1 MSVNSNIKVNKSNIE
16 RIDILKP
23 DDESEFNNN
32 LNYIMRYIY
41 DYDTIDYNDYVSKE
55 WKRKEKNDEFN
66 LKSYEWVKNDSDNE
80 EEEIEI
86 NPYKMFNP
94 YIEDDIYNKD
104 NSFIVEAL
112 QTFIETGIKNKRLF
126 INVLNAYVERLKNEN
141 YSYEAIKNYLNEIL
155 ICPIEHHENIRFIDS
170 EIIKAIENSKNK
182 IDKFKEMRKY
192 EQDNNNNDF
201 DDDEDEEEDE
211 E

>member
-1 MSVNSNIKVNKSNIE
+1 MSVKSNIKVNKSNIE

-66 LKSYEWVKNDSDNE
+66 LKSYEWIKNDSDSE

-112 QTFIETGIKNKRLF
+112 QTFIETGIKNKKLF

-141 YSYEAIKNYLNEIL
+141 YSYEAIKNHLNEIL
-155 ICPIEHHENIRFIDS
+155 ICPIEYHKNIRFIDS
-170 EIIKAIENSKNK
+170 EIIKAIENSKNR

-192 EQDNNNNDF
+192 EQDNNNDF
-201 DDDEDEEEDE
+201 DNEDEEEDE

>member
-66 LKSYEWVKNDSDNE
+66 LKSYEWVKNDSDSE

-141 YSYEAIKNYLNEIL
+141 YSYEVIKNYLNEIL
-155 ICPIEHHENIRFIDS
+155 ICPIEHHKNIRFIDS

-182 IDKFKEMRKY
+182 SDKFKEMRKY
-192 EQDNNNNDF
+192 EQDINNDF
-201 DDDEDEEEDE
+201 DDDEDEEEE
-211 E
+211 EE

>member
-66 LKSYEWVKNDSDNE
+66 LKSYEWVKNDSDSE

-141 YSYEAIKNYLNEIL
+141 YSYEVIKNYLNEIL
-155 ICPIEHHENIRFIDS
+155 ICPIEHHKNIRFIDS

-192 EQDNNNNDF
+192 EQDINNDF
-201 DDDEDEEEDE
+201 DDDEDEEEE
-211 E
+211 EE

>member
-1 MSVNSNIKVNKSNIE
+1 MSVKSNIKVNKSNIE

-66 LKSYEWVKNDSDNE
+66 LKSYEWVKNESDSE

-112 QTFIETGIKNKRLF
+112 QTFIETGIKNKKLF

-141 YSYEAIKNYLNEIL
+141 YSYEAIKNHLNEIL
-155 ICPIEHHENIRFIDS
+155 ICPFEYYKNIRFINY
-170 EIIKAIENSKNK
+170 EIIKSIENSKNK
-182 IDKFKEMRKY
+182 IDKFKEIRKY
-192 EQDNNNNDF
+192 EQVNNNDF
-201 DDDEDEEEDE
+201 DNEDEEEDE

>member
-66 LKSYEWVKNDSDNE
+66 LKSYEWVKNDSDSE

-112 QTFIETGIKNKRLF
+112 KTFVETGIKNKRLF

-141 YSYEAIKNYLNEIL
+141 YSYEAIKIHLNEIL
-155 ICPIEHHENIRFIDS
+155 VCPIEHHKNIRFIDS

-192 EQDNNNNDF
+192 EQDINNDF
-201 DDDEDEEEDE
+201 DDDEDEEEE
-211 E
+211 EE